1 MAGAYTTECP
11 PGGEDAGSWIRRGM
25 ACTRRRKYSDAIESF
40 DRALEHEPGSV
51 EALLGRGNAL
61 YALERY
67 DEALAAYDR
76 AVETAPDRPA
86 VHLARANALSALGRT
101 DEAAAAFARAMD
113 LRRRPERG

>member
-1 MAGAYTTECP
+1 MAGIYTSECP
-11 PGGEDAGSWIRRGM
+11 PGGDDADSWVRRGM
-25 ACTRRRKYSDAIESF
+25 VCTRRRKYATAIESF
-40 DRALEHEPGSV
+40 EQALEHEPGSI

-76 AVETAPDRPA
+76 ALEAAPDRPA

-101 DEAAAAFARAMD
+101 EEAATAFARAMD
-113 LRRRPERG
+113 LRHRPERG